1 MRDETREIVG
11 MSLAAGFWIAAL
23 WIGAV
28 AHGDELCGPAGCV
41 EVASAGCY
49 VEDGQSECSD
59 KVIHC
64 EEHLTPEQLK
74 QKYGQTVAS
83 LCGFERGWEGYVNWL
98 EIREERLLRR
108 VSRLRSRLKAAR
120 CG

>member
-1 MRDETREIVG
+1 MRDEMREIVG

-74 QKYGQTVAS
+74 QKYGQTVAY
-83 LCGFERGWEGYVNWL
+83 LCGFERGSNLLIDFL
-98 EIREERLLRR
+98 ERREERLEKR
-108 VSRLRSRLKAAR
+108 VRRLRSRLKSCR
-120 CG
+120 